1 VLSLRFHQ
9 NIKVAMNVY
18 HISCRNLRSL
28 SVMLAA
34 VVCIYIA
41 LNIAYMSF
49 SSDTVLTDDEST
61 NLQRSVAARLKFG
74 KPDAN
79 GKVEV
84 VVSLEVEQLAK
95 LLGNSDLSG
104 LYNKQ
109 DDMKSSVEVAKKY
122 VVINNGSTRLPANVS
137 YILYNPTHCDDLS
150 SGLTWVVGVH
160 STPEQSER
168 RKLLRETWANIS
180 LFRQNF
186 FRVFFVMGRTN
197 SIQQQTIQAEFDQ
210 YRDIVQGDFID
221 VSHNATL
228 KGLLALHYVVHYC
241 SVAKY
246 FIKVNDDTFL
256 NIFSMMQLFEAS
268 AKHQHSVVCPLW
280 KENTMPI
287 LRDPKECMQWCVAA
301 DELPGRTHF
310 PQYCAGLAFALSQEL
325 ASALYSASLSTP
337 YFWIDDV
344 HITGLLMSE
353 VSRNLHSIHY
363 IDLISNFTLVEGD
376 IENEYGDSRKSIH
389 YVIAKIRNADT
400 YRAVWKALVHRLAP
414 SQFKL
419 LSDTAVMV

>member
-1 VLSLRFHQ
+1 
-9 NIKVAMNVY
+9 MNVY

-28 SVMLAA
+28 SILLAA
-34 VVCIYIA
+34 VVCIYVA
-41 LNIAYMSF
+41 LNIVYINLF
-49 SSDTVLTDDEST
+49 SDSVSIDKEES
-61 NLQRSVAARLKFG
+61 NLQSIAARLKFS
-74 KPDAN
+74 KPDAK

-84 VVSLEVEQLAK
+84 VVSLDVDQLAK
-95 LLGNSDLSG
+95 LLGNSDLNG
-104 LYNKQ
+104 LYNER
-109 DDMKSSVEVAKKY
+109 DDKKSSVKAAKKR
-122 VVINNGSTRLPANVS
+122 VVINNGSVHLPVNVS
-137 YILYNPTHCDDLS
+137 YILYNPTLCDDLS
-150 SGLTWVVGVH
+150 SGLTWIVAIH
-160 STPEQSER
+160 STPEQLDR

-186 FRVFFVMGRTN
+186 FRTIFVMGQA
-197 SIQQQTIQAEFDQ
+197 SGAQQKDLQAEFNLYQ
-210 YRDIVQGDFID
+210 DIVQGDFVD

-228 KGLLALHYVVHYC
+228 KGLLALHYVVNYC

-246 FIKVNDDTFL
+246 FIKANDDTFL

-268 AKHQHSVVCPLW
+268 AKRQHTVACALW

-310 PQYCAGLAFALSQEL
+310 PQYCAGLAFALSREL
-325 ASALYSASLSTP
+325 VSALYSASLSTP

-344 HITGLLMSE
+344 YITGLLMQE
-353 VSRNLHSIHY
+353 VSKRLHGIHY

-376 IENEYGDSRKSIH
+376 IENEYQDKRKSIH
-389 YVIAKIRNADT
+389 YTIAKIRNADM
-400 YRAVWKALVHRLAP
+400 YRTVWKALLNRLTP

-419 LSDTAVMV
+419 LSDTAIML